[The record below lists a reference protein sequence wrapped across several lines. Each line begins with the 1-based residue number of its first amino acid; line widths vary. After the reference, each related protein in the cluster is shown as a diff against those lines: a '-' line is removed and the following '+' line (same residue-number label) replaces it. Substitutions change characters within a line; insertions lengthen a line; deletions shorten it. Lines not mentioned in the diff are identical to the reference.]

1 MQPNPQRFACGS
13 VLGKFTSVKV
23 MSGMPRLMWFRKLT
37 KETSTF
43 SLARSV
49 RLKLFDMA
57 KSQLMVPGP
66 SRMPTPEVP
75 KRPMGGGVVPP
86 EPREHCAKSPGAP
99 PGHTKPAERNHCL
112 EFCAPGYAVP

>member
-1 MQPNPQRFACGS
+1 MQPNPQRFVCGS

-37 KETSTF
+37 NETSIR

-57 KSQLMVPGP
+57 KSQLIVPGP

-75 KRPMGGGVVPP
+75 KRPMGGGLLAP
-86 EPREHCAKSPGAP
+86 EPKEHCAKSPSWRAP
-99 PGHTKPAERNHCL
+99 RSEEHTSELQSPCNLVCRL
-112 EFCAPGYAVP
+112 